1 MALPESSPNGLPL
14 TRRRILAGAATAF
27 VPVTAIRSAAQ
38 SAPLPRALTAEQ
50 RKLTEMFV
58 DRILPADE
66 LGPGALELG
75 AANYIDIQLA
85 GYLAPQKEAF
95 VAGLAAL
102 DAYAKETQGASFA
115 NLSAGQ
121 RDAVLTAITA
131 EGAPENLRAFF
142 NLARTYTIQ
151 GTFGDPHYGGNLGG
165 KGWDIIRY
173 PGPRPATTQDMQRMD
188 HPAQP
193 YRRSAWGPSEGKA

>member
-1 MALPESSPNGLPL
+1 ML
-14 TRRRILAGAATAF
+14 
-27 VPVTAIRSAAQ
+27 
-38 SAPLPRALTAEQ
+38 
-50 RKLTEMFV
+50 V

-75 AANYIDIQLA
+75 AANYIDIQMA

-102 DAYAKETQGASFA
+102 DAYAKDTHGASFA
-115 NLSAGQ
+115 TLSAEQ
-121 RDAVLTAITA
+121 RDAVLTAIT
-131 EGAPENLRAFF
+131 EPGAPENLRAFF
-142 NLARTYTIQ
+142 NQARAYALQ

-173 PGPRPATTQDMQRMD
+173 PGPRPAATQDMQRMD
-188 HPAQP
+188 QPAQP
-193 YRRSAWGPSEGKA
+193 YRRSAWGDA